1 MDDLKLF
8 AKDDDDPEVLPQT
21 VKTFNDDIG
30 MSFGLDK
37 CAKVTFKRG
46 KLTGTISVEL
56 DQSTV
61 IKDLEHMKCTNILV
75 LMRVTEFNTQQ

>member
-8 AKDDDDPEVLPQT
+8 AKDD
-21 VKTFNDDIG
+21 ND
-30 MSFGLDK
+30 
-37 CAKVTFKRG
+37 TFKRG

>member
-8 AKDDDDPEVLPQT
+8 AKDDNDLEDLPQT
-21 VKTFNDDIG
+21 VKKFSDDFG
-30 MSFGLDK
+30 MSFGLD
-37 CAKVTFKRG
+37 KRG

>member
-8 AKDDDDPEVLPQT
+8 AKDDNDPEVLPQT
-21 VKTFNDDIG
+21 VKKFNDDIG

-37 CAKVTFKRG
+37 CTKVTFKRG